1 MCVIPVPQRYS
12 SNATTIG
19 NSGWGPRCAIRFYI
33 GQPNDPTQ
41 AAQRARG
48 HAQGALAT
56 ADEIAAAERLQG
68 ESDEFGDM
76 QMIPMRD
83 MYNDLP
89 DKTLAIVQHGAL
101 SGARAVVK
109 LDDDMCP
116 DISKV
121 LNIARKTPSN
131 VARYVGIDLWKGTEY
146 KSLQGADGSIAHYMS
161 GPVYLLSAALAKA
174 VAIDDIN
181 HSVLFMKYGT
191 SSEDVNMG
199 KWFEYAKTTHPEL
212 RFKRETVYG
221 LATNHPPKN
230 LKRMP
235 PVRSVAPRKK
245 TLGPMVQNIKDDT
258 CWEATAELAIAVAE
272 CDVSKPG
279 QNVTLNFD
287 GRIRV
292 GSLPGYC
299 FDIRTDKLS
308 TCLESKD
315 EKALQQTFR
324 YDPSTRLVK
333 GKGGRGQCVDY
344 NVEDGRIAQWPC
356 HGEVNQEFHTYAKP
370 ESQQQPSKGPW
381 L

>member
-109 LDDDMCP
+109 IDDDMCP

-212 RFKRETVYG
+212 RLRFGHK
-221 LATNHPPKN
+221 PPSKEFEAN
-230 LKRMP
+230 
-235 PVRSVAPRKK
+235 APREI
-245 TLGPMVQNIKDDT
+245 G
-258 CWEATAELAIAVAE
+258 CAAEEDAGSDGAE
-272 CDVSKPG
+272 Y
-279 QNVTLNFD
+279 Q
-287 GRIRV
+287 R
-292 GSLPGYC
+292 
-299 FDIRTDKLS
+299 
-308 TCLESKD
+308 
-315 EKALQQTFR
+315 
-324 YDPSTRLVK
+324 
-333 GKGGRGQCVDY
+333 
-344 NVEDGRIAQWPC
+344 
-356 HGEVNQEFHTYAKP
+356 
-370 ESQQQPSKGPW
+370 
-381 L
+381 